1 MAINDVT
8 SNLKPIVDSYGKNL
22 PQPEPQSD
30 KGTAVAS
37 ISKLPP
43 GSEASLNPR
52 DLQAEAVSQIEEF
65 KNASLSINRS
75 LRFKVDE
82 DLGVTII
89 RVVDKKTNELIRQFP
104 PEELLNLSKRLKEL
118 NEGDS
123 DTSGVLFMKKV

>member
-8 SNLKPIVDSYGKNL
+8 SNLQPMTGSTGNSL
-22 PQPEPQSD
+22 PQQEPRSV
-30 KGTAVAS
+30 KGAAVAS

-43 GSEASLNPR
+43 GSEASLKPK
-52 DLQAEAVSQIEEF
+52 DEQAKVAAHIEELTSS
-65 KNASLSINRS
+65 SLSINRS

-89 RVVDKKTNELIRQFP
+89 RVVDKRTNELIRQFP